1 MAKDDEDLERTH
13 IWLFKDDVAW
23 VHQMFDA
30 NLGYSAA
37 IRMMVR
43 KFRRHIEA
51 KAAEQAA
58 PLSIDPADLQ
68 AGD

>member
-1 MAKDDEDLERTH
+1 MAKNDEELERTH

-23 VHQMFDA
+23 VHQMFDQ

-51 KAAEQAA
+51 KAAANAA
-58 PLSIDPADLQ
+58 PLSVDPTELQ